1 MSKTTGI
8 ILLLLITLT
17 VLAHKVHQPTATLA
31 EITDQTKVWS
41 VMSGLGKVNVNVL
54 YKNPQHDALKGE
66 QLITK
71 GITLDF
77 QGKKTPRTSPK
88 LTCIACHTVE
98 KEHPIF
104 GTMDPQSR
112 LEHGD
117 SMGIPFLPGAPLY
130 GLVNRVAFFTDD
142 YQHKFQHKHQQVL
155 KDGHRNIRL
164 AIQACNKVYA
174 KGRTLDNWEVES
186 ILAYLWTLELQMG
199 DLRVPDTIVS
209 IIEESISSSVNGS
222 KAVNLMRRYY
232 PEVYP
237 ATLAPP
243 IPYNK
248 RPEVSPVL
256 NSYKNGKRIYKL
268 SCLHCHA
275 NKRFANL
282 KLDRS
287 QKTLKFL
294 KKHFDT
300 NSRYS
305 IYDAVR
311 YSPGSK
317 ANRSNIP
324 HYTAQRMSD
333 QQIQDLRFYIA
344 QRAKM
349 GPAADKYYGKH

>member
-1 MSKTTGI
+1 MSKTTGVVV
-8 ILLLLITLT
+8 LLLITLT
-17 VLAHKVHQPTATLA
+17 VLAHQANQATAPLA
-31 EITDQTKVWS
+31 EITDETKVWS
-41 VMSGLGKVNVNVL
+41 VMSGLGKVNVNAL
-54 YKNPQHDALKGE
+54 YKNPQHDVIKGE
-66 QLITK
+66 QLVTK
-71 GITLDF
+71 GVTVDF
-77 QGKKTPRTSPK
+77 QGRTTPKTSPK
-88 LTCIACHTVE
+88 LTCIACHTLE
-98 KEHPIF
+98 PEHPIF

-112 LEHGD
+112 LEHAD
-117 SMGIPFLPGAPLY
+117 SAGLAFLPGAPLY

-142 YQHKFQHKHQQVL
+142 YQKDFQHKHQQAL

-174 KGRTLDNWEVES
+174 KGRTLDNWEIES
-186 ILAYLWTLELQMG
+186 ILSYLWTLELQMG
-199 DLRVPDTIVS
+199 DLKVPDTIVS
-209 IIEESISSSVNGS
+209 IIEQSIATNLNGS

-237 ATLAPP
+237 ATLVAP
-243 IPYNK
+243 IPREK

-256 NSYKNGKRIYKL
+256 NSYQNGKRVYRL

-275 NKRFANL
+275 GKRFSNF

-287 QKTLKFL
+287 QKTFNFL
-294 KKHFDT
+294 KKHLDT
-300 NSRYS
+300 DSRYS
-305 IYDAVR
+305 IYDALR

-344 QRAKM
+344 QRAKL
-349 GPAADKYYGKH
+349 GAEADDYYKNY

>member
-1 MSKTTGI
+1 MSKTTGVV
-8 ILLLLITLT
+8 LLLLITLT
-17 VLAHKVHQPTATLA
+17 TLAHQVNQSATPQLT
-31 EITDQTKVWS
+31 ITDETKVWT
-41 VMSGLGKVNVNVL
+41 VMSGLGKVNVNAL
-54 YKNPQHDALKGE
+54 YRNPQHDVLKGE
-66 QLITK
+66 QLVTK
-71 GITLDF
+71 GLTIDF
-77 QGKKTPRTSPK
+77 QGKTTARTSPK

-98 KEHPIF
+98 REHPIF

-117 SMGIPFLPGAPLY
+117 TTGIPFLPGAPFY

-142 YQHKFQHKHQQVL
+142 YQSNFQHKHQQALV
-155 KDGHRNIRL
+155 DGHRNIRL

-174 KGRTLDNWEVES
+174 KGRTLDNWEIES

-199 DLRVPDTIVS
+199 DLKVPDTIVS
-209 IIEESISSSVNGS
+209 VVERAISSNLNGS

-237 ATLAPP
+237 ATLASP
-243 IPYNK
+243 IPPSE

-256 NSYKNGKRIYKL
+256 NSYKNGKRIYRL

-275 NKRFANL
+275 GKRFSSF

-287 QKTLKFL
+287 QKTFKFL
-294 KKHFDT
+294 KKHLDSD
-300 NSRYS
+300 SRYS
-305 IYDAVR
+305 IYDALR
-311 YSPGSK
+311 YSPDSK
-317 ANRSNIP
+317 ANRLNIP

-344 QRAKM
+344 QRAKL
-349 GPAADKYYGKH
+349 GADADDYYKNY

>member
-1 MSKTTGI
+1 MSKTTGVVA
-8 ILLLLITLT
+8 LLLITLT
-17 VLAHKVHQPTATLA
+17 VLAHKAIQSAAPLA
-31 EITDQTKVWS
+31 EITDQTKVWA
-41 VMSGLGKVNVNVL
+41 VMSGLGKVNVNAL

-66 QLITK
+66 QLVTK
-71 GITLDF
+71 GVTVDF
-77 QGKKTPRTSPK
+77 QGKTTARTSPK

-98 KEHPIF
+98 PEHPIF
-104 GTMDPQSR
+104 STMDPQSR
-112 LEHGD
+112 LEHADTTGL
-117 SMGIPFLPGAPLY
+117 PFLPGAPLY

-142 YQHKFQHKHQQVL
+142 YQKDFQHRQKQAI

-174 KGRTLDNWEVES
+174 KGRTLDHWEVES

-199 DLRVPDTIVS
+199 DLKIPDTIVS
-209 IIEESISSSVNGS
+209 IIQQSISTNLNGS

-237 ATLAPP
+237 ATLTAP

-248 RPEVSPVL
+248 RTEVSPVL
-256 NSYKNGKRIYKL
+256 NSYQNGKRVYKL

-275 NKRFANL
+275 NKRFASL
-282 KLDRS
+282 KLERS
-287 QKTLKFL
+287 QKTFKFL
-294 KKHFDT
+294 KKHLDSD
-300 NSRYS
+300 SRFS
-305 IYDAVR
+305 IYDALR

-344 QRAKM
+344 QRAKL
-349 GPAADKYYGKH
+349 GAGADNYYK

>member
-1 MSKTTGI
+1 MSKTTGV

-17 VLAHKVHQPTATLA
+17 SLAHQANQTATPLA

-41 VMSGLGKVNVNVL
+41 VMSGLGKVNVNAL
-54 YKNPQHDALKGE
+54 FKNPQHDVLKGE
-66 QLITK
+66 QLVTK
-71 GITLDF
+71 GITVDF
-77 QGKKTPRTSPK
+77 QGKTTARTSPK

-98 KEHPIF
+98 REHPIF

-112 LEHGD
+112 LEHADTAGL
-117 SMGIPFLPGAPLY
+117 PFLPGAPLY

-142 YQHKFQHKHQQVL
+142 YQKKFQHKNKQAL

-174 KGRTLDNWEVES
+174 KGRTLDNWEIES
-186 ILAYLWTLELQMG
+186 ILSYLWTLELQMG
-199 DLRVPDTIVS
+199 DLKVPDTIVS
-209 IIEESISSSVNGS
+209 IIQQSITSNLNGS

-237 ATLAPP
+237 ATLIAP
-243 IPYNK
+243 IPYAE
-248 RPEVSPVL
+248 RTEVSPVL
-256 NSYKNGKRIYKL
+256 NSYQNGKRVYKL

-275 NKRFANL
+275 NKRFSNF
-282 KLDRS
+282 KLDRTR
-287 QKTLKFL
+287 KTLSFL
-294 KKHFDT
+294 KKHLD
-300 NSRYS
+300 SDSKYS
-305 IYDAVR
+305 IYDVLR

-317 ANRSNIP
+317 ASRSSSP

-344 QRAKM
+344 QRAKL
-349 GPAADKYYGKH
+349 GAEADDYYK